1 MDYEFLDQMIFNVQ
15 KSAGV
20 NVFLCRSLGGC
31 RGDIVP
37 FWCSAHLVVALKYQ
51 PVPSSLRVEEQGK
64 LTVRCW
70 KSHALMMLV
79 ATFGKI
85 PLFLLCFFSLS
96 GSSSS
101 PVLGEATLLSRP
113 SPVT

>member
-1 MDYEFLDQMIFNVQ
+1 MCVCVCVCALLSGMNVY
-15 KSAGV
+15 
-20 NVFLCRSLGGC
+20 LR
-31 RGDIVP
+31 DIREKQSEKGNWEQIRRRHVP
-37 FWCSAHLVVALKYQ
+37 
-51 PVPSSLRVEEQGK
+51 G